1 MKSYRLLVFF
11 SYRTIFISFILSIK
25 KLVQEHS
32 SITLKEREMSSI
44 IQQVSDLAKMDLPAE
59 ENHVLRGLPAPAYT
73 SEEFFKEEQKR
84 IFQSN
89 WVLAGFVHELK
100 EPGTAIPTEV
110 GGQPILLLTD
120 DKGEIGVFHN
130 LCRHRGLILVT
141 EKTKV
146 EQSIT
151 CPYHAWSYDTSG
163 ALESAPHFGGFRK
176 QEVPGFKKCDFGLLP
191 VRFAIWHDWVFV
203 NIDGKAPE
211 FNEYVATFE
220 EELKDFDF
228 GTLEPIGRIDLGE
241 VQANWKLLME
251 NFIEP
256 YHVPVVHDVTAAG
269 QPLKDHYTITNGR
282 LLGSAV
288 DLEVP
293 KQDSEVADHLDMSA
307 RYLTLFPSF
316 VLGIYLPDQAG
327 VHINMPVSAGVT
339 HQYRVLY
346 SLDQREY
353 TEEEKKA
360 LCDLWTDVHKEDHEI
375 AVLLQKGRHSV
386 AMNDGGLM
394 SPHWEDSAQAFQRMV
409 LENMQKNTD

>member
-1 MKSYRLLVFF
+1 MSAIIDQVA
-11 SYRTIFISFILSIK
+11 
-25 KLVQEHS
+25 KLANME
-32 SITLKEREMSSI
+32 I
-44 IQQVSDLAKMDLPAE
+44 PAE
-59 ENHVLRGLPAPAYT
+59 DQHVLRGLPSPAYT

-84 IFQSN
+84 VFQSN

-130 LCRHRGLILVT
+130 ICRHRGLILIT

-151 CPYHAWSYDTSG
+151 CPYHAWSYSTSG
-163 ALESAPHFGGFRK
+163 ELESAPHFGGFRK

-191 VRFAIWHDWVFV
+191 VRFEIWHDWVFV
-203 NIDGKAPE
+203 NVNGQAPD
-211 FNEYVATFE
+211 FSEYVATFE
-220 EELKDFDF
+220 DELKDFDF
-228 GTLEPIGRIDLGE
+228 STLEPIGRIDLGE
-241 VQANWKLLME
+241 VKANWKLLME

-288 DLEVP
+288 DLEVA
-293 KQDSEVADHLDMSA
+293 KQDDQVADHLDMSA

-327 VHINMPVSAGVT
+327 VHINIPVSAGVT
-339 HQYRVLY
+339 RQYRVLY

-353 TEEEKKA
+353 TTEEKKA

-375 AVLLQKGRHSV
+375 AVLLQEGRHSV
-386 AMNDGGLM
+386 AMYDGGLM
-394 SPHWEDSAQAFQRMV
+394 SPHWEDSAQAFQRMI
-409 LENMQKNTD
+409 LTNMQENT